1 MDDNRNPLYAK
12 LVELFSPS
20 VLMQKK
26 ISEKF
31 LGPHYFFFFYE
42 QALKDFNKPRS
53 CCIEFYCIP
62 KSQLILRMVE
72 WLTYPQVKVPD
83 IKAVDMHV

>member
-12 LVELFSPS
+12 LVELFSTA

-26 ISEKF
+26 ISES
-31 LGPHYFFFFYE
+31 LFFYE

-53 CCIEFYCIP
+53 CSTEFYCIP
-62 KSQLILRMVE
+62 KSQLILRMVQ
-72 WLTYPQVKVPD
+72 WFD
-83 IKAVDMHV
+83 ISSSEGSWY